1 MNFSPSSI
9 SHPHLSR
16 DGLRIRPA
24 AEILHHLLLA
34 DHRDKERLYIEIKG
48 TAPVLPAEIRE
59 LQDLPLTR
67 MPMGL
72 SHPALL
78 RPT

>member
-9 SHPHLSR
+9 SHPHRSR
-16 DGLRIRPA
+16 NGLRTRPA
-24 AEILHHLLLA
+24 AEIPHHLLLA
-34 DHRDKERLYIEIKG
+34 DRRDKERLYIEIRG

-59 LQDLPLTR
+59 LQDLPPART
-67 MPMGL
+67 PTEL
-72 SHPALL
+72 SHPAPL